1 VRTHR
6 TPPPLGQRTVRY
18 AGPYPSASSTEED
31 PEHDSI
37 TSNGGDS
44 EDLGDEDEDD
54 EGSETSEGSEL
65 EE

>member
-1 VRTHR
+1 
-6 TPPPLGQRTVRY
+6 VRY